1 MTDTAAASREVEALL
16 DRLSAADPRAAA
28 MASELVRAL
37 TELYGAAL
45 ARVVEVVDDA
55 ALRRMAA
62 DELVGG
68 LLVLHD
74 LHPDDLMTRVIAAL
88 DAVRPGLGAHAGD
101 VDLLGIDDT
110 PDGAVVRLRLAGSC
124 HGCPS
129 STVTVRDAIERS
141 IRAAAPEV
149 ARLEV
154 EGLETAREPALLQIQ
169 PLRNYAADGSDCPA
183 VAAATL

>member
-1 MTDTAAASREVEALL
+1 
-16 DRLSAADPRAAA
+16 
-28 MASELVRAL
+28 
-37 TELYGAAL
+37 
-45 ARVVEVVDDA
+45 
-55 ALRRMAA
+55 
-62 DELVGG
+62 
-68 LLVLHD
+68 
-74 LHPDDLMTRVIAAL
+74 
-88 DAVRPGLGAHAGD
+88 VRPGLGAHAGD

-110 PDGAVVRLRLAGSC
+110 PDGAVLRLRLAGSC

-183 VAAATL
+183 VAAATS